1 MNYFFQNI
9 PESGFTI
16 FIVALGVAFVLYFL
30 TRRLFRVPVTYFIF
44 GLIGLLLGL
53 LVGSLAAGLF
63 RQLPGI
69 YGQWLPLIVQAF
81 LTIVVF
87 DFFVTQ
93 SRKVSDVAAVIYRRL
108 LELAYGEQKQAR
120 DGRELILDTS
130 SLIDGRIAEVVE
142 TGFVADKLVVP
153 RFVLNE
159 LQNVAD
165 SADPIKRAKGRRGL
179 EVLGQLQKH
188 PKIKFELVEDNPSR
202 TDKVD
207 EKLVKLAKRRRA
219 RIITSDYNLNKVASI
234 SGVTVLNVNELANS
248 LRPAVVPGES
258 LLIKVIQK
266 GKGRG
271 QGVGFL
277 ADGTMVVVEGGSQYV
292 GQDIDTE
299 VERIFQTAAGK
310 MIFVRPKE

>member
-9 PESGFTI
+9 PEDGFTI
-16 FIVALGVAFVLYFL
+16 FVVALGVAFVLYFL

-44 GLIGLLLGL
+44 SLIGLLLGL
-53 LVGSLAAGLF
+53 LVGSLAAGFF
-63 RQLPGI
+63 RQLPGA

-93 SRKVSDVAAVIYRRL
+93 SRKVSDVTSVIYQRL
-108 LELAYGEQKQAR
+108 LAFAYPEERKE
-120 DGRELILDTS
+120 GRELVLDTS
-130 SLIDGRIAEVVE
+130 SLIDGRISEVIE
-142 TGFVADKLVVP
+142 TGFITDKLIVP

-179 EVLGQLQKH
+179 EVLTDLQKH
-188 PKIKFELVEDNPSR
+188 PKVGFAVIEDNPTR

-207 EKLVKLAKRRRA
+207 EKLVKVAKSRRA

-234 SGVTVLNVNELANS
+234 SGVMVLNVNELANS

-258 LLIKVIQK
+258 LLVRVIQK

-277 ADGTMVVVEGGSQYV
+277 PDGTMIVVEEGSQYV
-292 GQDIDTE
+292 GKDIDTE

-310 MIFVRPKE
+310 MIFVRPKD

>member
-9 PESGFTI
+9 PEDGFTI
-16 FIVALGVAFVLYFL
+16 FIAALGLAFVLYFL

-44 GLIGLLLGL
+44 GLLGLLLGL
-53 LVGSLAAGLF
+53 LVGSLAAGFF
-63 RQLPGI
+63 RQLPGA

-93 SRKVSDVAAVIYRRL
+93 SRKVSDVMSVIYQRL
-108 LELAYGEQKQAR
+108 LIFAYPEPRK
-120 DGRELILDTS
+120 DGRELVLDTS
-130 SLIDGRIAEVVE
+130 SLIDGRISDVIE
-142 TGFVADKLVVP
+142 TGFIADKLIVP

-179 EVLGQLQKH
+179 EVLTDLQKH
-188 PKIKFELVEDNPSR
+188 PKVKFELVEDNPTR
-202 TDKVD
+202 TEKVD
-207 EKLVKLAKRRRA
+207 EKLVKVAKARRA

-234 SGVTVLNVNELANS
+234 SGVAVLNINELANS

-258 LLIKVIQK
+258 LLVRVIQK

-277 ADGTMVVVEGGSQYV
+277 PDGTMIVVEEGSQYV

>member
-9 PESGFTI
+9 PEDGFTI
-16 FIVALGVAFVLYFL
+16 FVVTLGVAFGLYFL

-44 GLIGLLLGL
+44 SLVGLLLGL
-53 LVGSLAAGLF
+53 LVGSLAAGFF
-63 RQLPGI
+63 RQLPGA

-93 SRKVSDVAAVIYRRL
+93 SRKVSDVMSVIYQRL
-108 LELAYGEQKQAR
+108 LTFAYPEPRK
-120 DGRELILDTS
+120 DGRELVLDTS
-130 SLIDGRIAEVVE
+130 SLIDGRISEVIE
-142 TGFVADKLVVP
+142 TGFMADKLIVP

-179 EVLGQLQKH
+179 EVLTDLQKH
-188 PKIKFELVEDNPSR
+188 PKVAFELVEDNPTR
-202 TDKVD
+202 TEKVD
-207 EKLVKLAKRRRA
+207 EKLVKVAKARRA

-234 SGVTVLNVNELANS
+234 SGVMVLNINELANS

-258 LLIKVIQK
+258 LLVRVIQK

-277 ADGTMVVVEGGSQYV
+277 PDGTMIVVEEGSQYV

-310 MIFVRPKE
+310 MIFVRPKD